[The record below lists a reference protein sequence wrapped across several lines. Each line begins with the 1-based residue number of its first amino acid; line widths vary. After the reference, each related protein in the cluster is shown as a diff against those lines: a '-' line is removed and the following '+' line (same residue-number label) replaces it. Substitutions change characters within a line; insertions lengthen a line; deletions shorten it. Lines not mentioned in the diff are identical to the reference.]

1 MNRIS
6 ILLVFFLLATSLRAQ
21 QFDGPTSSLKE
32 ENEIANPR
40 AQEYTLHNGLKVYLF
55 PDASMNDVMGAI
67 VVRGGSRLDP
77 KGAEGTAHYFEH
89 MMFKGS
95 ENLGTI
101 DYKAEKV
108 YLDSISQTYDLL
120 ALAGDD
126 EAFRKGLLKK
136 IDRLSQKAAEYAIP
150 NEFNKVMASIG
161 STRLNAYTTY
171 EDIVYHNH
179 FPAESMEQ
187 WMKIQVDR
195 FSFPVFRLFQSEL
208 ETVYEEKNM
217 SMDNTFRNI
226 YVELYKNFYPNSV
239 YGQQTVLGSVED
251 LKTPSISKM
260 VSYFK
265 NYYVANNMALVLVGN
280 FEPEDVKYMVDQ
292 YFGNLRSGDF
302 PDIKPQV
309 EQDFNGRVVVKKKLS
324 PIPIGILGFRT
335 VAKGERDD
343 LILQVIN
350 QLLSNEQSTGLLDQ
364 LSLNGKLMFA
374 QSILDEHYD
383 MGASFIAYAPKPF
396 IQSLNSGEKLILEQI
411 DKLKRG
417 DFSDDL
423 LKAVLVQ
430 KQKEILLGMENADFQ
445 VQLIIDAFMSKQQAV
460 AMINHFKM
468 LQHISKQDIIRV
480 ANKYYGDN
488 YLMFQSKMGFPKKTK
503 IDKPDITPLKPQNL
517 NKQSVLA
524 KKIANMPQPR
534 ISPNYIDFKKDVYS
548 SDLYSNL
555 HFYYT
560 KNKLNDIY
568 SLRVKIG
575 VGTYAKKELQLVSEY
590 LNMSGTKDV
599 AFKDFRTS
607 LQLRGTD
614 INTNV
619 DESYFYI
626 DMTGFDSN
634 LAMDIHSLKD
644 LLSNTE
650 ENQTALKKIMK
661 DANMEYKFVKSDLS
675 MQSRALHEYAVYGAE
690 SEFLTKMSKKEI
702 KSTKIESILQSIKD
716 LLTYETEIHFI
727 GRTTVDEVAGLM
739 LDANIF
745 APILQ
750 LSTSPV
756 YRTLPT
762 LSSNK
767 VYFMNNKKAVQ
778 SHINITLPSEKVNIR
793 DRQYIN
799 AFNKY
804 FGLGMS
810 SMAFREIREYRSL
823 AYGVYAYINKP
834 FKFTDRA
841 FLFGAMTT
849 QADKTNESISVF
861 LNVIDSMPKEDE
873 SFEQF
878 KKSLLLSVNS
888 KSPTFRNR
896 SQYVAYWKRQ
906 GYKEDPRIQENK
918 TIQKLS
924 LFDLYMFHARFVLN
938 RKYVLSVVGDAKR
951 IDMETFKSN
960 LGDYKVLKFKRIYKR

>member
-6 ILLVFFLLATSLRAQ
+6 ILFVFLLFAFSVNAQ
-21 QFDGPTSSLKE
+21 LLHVPTTPLKN
-32 ENEIANPR
+32 ENEIVNSNAK
-40 AQEYTLHNGLKVYLF
+40 EYTLKNGLKVYLF
-55 PDASMNDVMGAI
+55 PDESMNDVMGAI
-67 VVRGGSRLDP
+67 VVRGGARLDP

-101 DYKAEKV
+101 DYKSEKV
-108 YLDSISQTYDLL
+108 YLDSISETYDLL

-126 EAFRKGLLKK
+126 EVFRNGLLKK
-136 IDRLSQKAAEYAIP
+136 IDRLSQKAAQYAIP

-187 WMKIQVDR
+187 WMRIQVDR

-226 YVELYKNFYPNSV
+226 FVELYKNFYPNSV

-265 NYYVANNMALVLVGN
+265 NYYVANNMALILVGN
-280 FEPEDVKYMVDQ
+280 FQIDDVKHEIDRS
-292 YFGNLRSGDF
+292 FGKLRSGRF
-302 PDIKPQV
+302 PEVKPQV
-309 EQDFNGRVVVKKKLS
+309 ENAFDGRVVVKKKMS

-335 VAKGERDD
+335 VAKGDKDD

-374 QSILDEHYD
+374 QSILDVHYD

-396 IQSLNSGEKLILEQI
+396 IQSLKSGEKLVLEQI
-411 DKLKRG
+411 DILKRG
-417 DFSDDL
+417 EFSDDL

-430 KQKEILLGMENADFQ
+430 KQKEISMGMEAADFQ
-445 VQLIIDAFMSKQQAV
+445 THLIIDAFMSKQQAE
-460 AMINHFKM
+460 AMINNYKL
-468 LQHISKQDIIRV
+468 LQHIGKQDIVRV
-480 ANKYYGDN
+480 ANKYYGDD
-488 YLMFQSKMGFPKKTK
+488 YLMFQSKMGFPKKMK

-524 KKIANMPQPR
+524 QSIANMPEPQ
-534 ISPNYIDFKKDVYS
+534 ISPNYIKFKKDVLS
-548 SDLYSNL
+548 GDLYSNL

-568 SLRVKIG
+568 SLRFKIG
-575 VGTYAKKELQLVSEY
+575 VGTYTKKELQLVSEY
-590 LNMSGTKDV
+590 LNLSGTKDV

-614 INTNV
+614 INTSV

-634 LAMDIHSLKD
+634 IEQDIRSLRE

-650 ENQTALKKIMK
+650 ENQNALKKIMK
-661 DANMEYKFVKSDLS
+661 DANMEYKLLKSDLS
-675 MQSRALHEYAVYGAE
+675 MQSKALHEYAVYGKE
-690 SEFLTKMSKKEI
+690 SEFLTKMSTKEI
-702 KSTKIESILQSIKD
+702 KSMKIESVLQSIKE
-716 LLTYETEIHFI
+716 LLSYEAEIHFV
-727 GRTTVDEVAGLM
+727 GKASVDEVRGLVT
-739 LDANIF
+739 DANIF
-745 APILQ
+745 APMLQ
-750 LSTSPV
+750 LSKSPV
-756 YRTLPT
+756 YRALPALT
-762 LSSNK
+762 SNK

-778 SHINITLPSEKVNIR
+778 SHIKITLPSEKASIE

-834 FKFTDRA
+834 FKFSDHTY
-841 FLFGAMTT
+841 LFGAMTT

-861 LNVIDSMPKEDE
+861 LNVIDSMPKEDD

-888 KSPTFRNR
+888 KAPTFRNQ
-896 SQYVAYWKRQ
+896 SQYVAYWMRQ
-906 GYKEDPRIQENK
+906 GYNEDPRIQMNK
-918 TIQKLS
+918 TIQRLS
-924 LFDLYMFHARFVLN
+924 LLDLNEFHSRFVLN
-938 RKYVLSVVGDAKR
+938 HKYVLSVVGDAKR
-951 IDMETFKSN
+951 INMEQFKSN
-960 LGDYKVLKFKRIYKR
+960 LGDYTVLKFKSIYKK